1 MVRMRIPLLLLALAL
16 SSLSASAQT
25 VTWFGELPDS
35 NFTTPLNWAGD
46 ALPLNNGTEA
56 LVFNT
61 SSSQTLNLDTN
72 ASFSAVSIQ
81 STDYQGVSTV
91 ISGTGSLTVA
101 SGGISVQG
109 DGEQASS
116 LTLNAPVNVTVNQIW
131 GISESPG
138 GAITVNGTMAGA
150 GALILEG
157 DGGLDTFAFN
167 PSSTSFNGFVV
178 LSEQN
183 AILAVGTNNA
193 VGTGV
198 LTLGDGTF
206 LTTFQT
212 APVTLANA
220 VHIGDDTTGMPVT
233 FGGNPNLPNPAPTV
247 LFLSGPATVEDEEP
261 TLMIGPDSM
270 IIFQGAFN
278 GGTQELRVEG
288 SGDTTSLAIFQGN
301 LLNVPVVNT
310 LDNVSVILDGSGP
323 AQIAGVNNLIT
334 DDTSYLGFGSNYAG
348 AGTISTILSNMVT
361 QGDAA
366 VYSGTLGFDTTTG
379 PAATFNDPVDLTG
392 FSAGSFVGLGSATK
406 AILSASAT
414 ITPPGGLTGNFSSTY
429 PFGGGGGMLIVQSDL
444 VDTLYNNGDGYT
456 DFSNSVNLVAG
467 NAPLTL
473 VLSGTLTYTG
483 STNVDGAALIFDN
496 TLPFAG
502 ISIGNGSTGTGYIG
516 STVNSLYTDANAN
529 IQAFI
534 DQFEGAG
541 QGVIGFDSLTGTRT
555 VTSPIDM
562 STVGTN
568 FFLGTATSVNYS
580 GAITPASGEFEFAGV
595 KGGSVTIS
603 SVLPGANSVTIGL
616 TTPLE
621 SLDVASGT
629 MTNSSVTL
637 SAVNTYTG
645 ITTLNS
651 GILYVTNN
659 ASLGMTSN
667 LLVPD
672 PGGNYTPIGV
682 VATLAAT
689 GGPVTLNA
697 PTYIPLL
704 GLALNFAGSPTLSL
718 AGLIGDF
725 SYGGSLV
732 VNGPVVLSGSNSY
745 SGYTTVNGTSLTLQN
760 DNALGSSQ
768 LVANPGST
776 ILFTTDNPY
785 VEFPTLTGSTVTF
798 NGMNPELENLTMQD
812 STLSFAAGSTPT
824 LLDMISDSVNS
835 NNVINLGSGT
845 MLTFDIGEDPNYHG
859 TINGP
864 GGVIVT
870 GGGVDA
876 ELDLDGPNTYSMGTT
891 LASDSHVLVVAGNNS
906 AFGTGPVTI
915 NFETA
920 AGIKPGVTITNQV
933 TVNSGGIFGGYGTLA
948 PASPETISFDTG
960 SIVVAGL
967 GAIEMSGNTNLR
979 APGLLTFGPN
989 ASIEFGPE
997 GFYQF
1002 SIMNATGTPGTD
1014 FSAMNI
1020 QGTLNITA
1028 NAGTPFT
1035 IQLVSVDPATG
1046 LVGSGAMANFNPAL
1060 GYTWTLATAAG
1071 GISNFNSASF
1081 VVDSTSEFGN
1091 STGTGGFDVSLSG
1104 DQLLLN
1110 FSPVPEPSS
1119 LALMATGLCALGAG
1133 VLRRR
1138 RR

>member
-1 MVRMRIPLLLLALAL
+1 MVRMRLPLLLLAAAL
-16 SSLSASAQT
+16 TAVSARAQT
-25 VTWFGELPDS
+25 VTWYGALPDS

-46 ALPLNNGTEA
+46 TLPLNNGTET
-56 LVFNT
+56 LLFNT
-61 SSSQTLNLDTN
+61 SSDSTLYLNAN
-72 ASFSAVSIQ
+72 ASFSTVSVQ
-81 STDYQGVSTV
+81 GTEEQGVFAV
-91 ISGTGSLTVA
+91 ISGPEQLTIGA
-101 SGGISVQG
+101 GGIYVQG
-109 DGEQASS
+109 DEEQASS
-116 LTLNAPVNVTVNQIW
+116 LTLSAPVNVAVNQIW

-206 LTTFQT
+206 LTTLQT

-220 VHIGDDTTGMPVT
+220 LHIGDDTTDMPVT
-233 FGGNPNLPNPAPTV
+233 FGGNPNLSNPAPTV

-261 TLMIGPDSM
+261 TLMIGPDSL
-270 IIFQGAFN
+270 IIFQGTFN
-278 GGTQELRVEG
+278 GGTQILQVQG
-288 SGDTTSLAIFQGN
+288 TDQYTSTAIFQGN
-301 LLNVPVVNT
+301 LLNVPEVSVN
-310 LDNVSVILDGSGP
+310 NNASVILDGSGP
-323 AQIAGVNNLIT
+323 AQVAGVNHFFAG
-334 DDTSYLGFGSNYAG
+334 DSSYLGFGSNYSG
-348 AGTISTILSNMVT
+348 GGTISTILSNMVSN
-361 QGDAA
+361 GDAA
-366 VYSGTLGFDTTTG
+366 AYSGTLGFDTTTG
-379 PAATFNDPVDLTG
+379 PAATFNDPVDLTL
-392 FSAGSFVGLGSATK
+392 FTNDNFVGLGSATK
-406 AILSASAT
+406 AILSPSAT

-745 SGYTTVNGTSLTLQN
+745 SGFTTVNGTTLTVQN
-760 DNALGSSQ
+760 DNGLGNSE

-776 ILFTTDNPY
+776 ILFTTDEPDLNS
-785 VEFPTLTGSTVTF
+785 PTFTGSTVTF
-798 NGMNPELENLTMQD
+798 DGMYPELDGLMMQN
-812 STLSFAAGSTPT
+812 STLSFAAGSTP
-824 LLDMISDSVNS
+824 LIVDMASDPVNS
-835 NNVINLGSGT
+835 NNMINLGSST
-845 MLTFDIGEDPNYHG
+845 MLTFQVGVDPTYHG

-864 GGVIVT
+864 GGIIVEGV
-870 GGGVDA
+870 GGNA
-876 ELDLDGPNTYSMGTT
+876 QLELDGANTYTLGTMLT
-891 LASDSHVLVVAGNNS
+891 GESQLLVIAGNNA
-906 AFGTGPVTI
+906 AFGTGLVTI
-915 NFETA
+915 NSSTA
-920 AGIKPGVTITNQV
+920 LGIKPGVTITNQV
-933 TVNSGGIFGGYGTLA
+933 VLNTGGVIGGYGTLA
-948 PASPETISFDTG
+948 PASPETISFD
-960 SIVVAGL
+960 SDSVVVAGL
-967 GAIEMSGNTNLR
+967 GTIETAGNANIR

-989 ASIEFGPE
+989 AAIEFGPQ

-1028 NAGTPFT
+1028 NSDAQFI
-1035 IQLVSVDPATG
+1035 IQLVSVDPGTG
-1046 LVGSGAMANFNPAL
+1046 QTGSGATANFNPTL

-1071 GISNFNSASF
+1071 GITNFNSASF
-1081 VVDSTSEFGN
+1081 LVDSTTDFGN
-1091 STGTGGFDVSLSG
+1091 SIGEGGFNVSLSG